1 MPRKITHSSPQQGFS
16 LIELM
21 IALVL
26 GLFVIAG
33 LATVYLSS
41 KETYALRDQISEM
54 DENARI
60 AIKALRTHIEG
71 AGYSSEIGSIQLDNY
86 LLPAGFVV
94 STATCP
100 NGNTNVINPS
110 KIASSADGA
119 ALGSAVLTT
128 NAIMARADS
137 IGVSF
142 LADDQNFKDCTGSSW
157 KNRCMVD
164 PTASLS
170 DWANQS
176 SQAQTTR
183 RVYSSFKIQKNA
195 SRNNSIGEGI
205 PELVCGGS
213 LNSLVQPW
221 AQGIEHMQLRYGV
234 DILPDPVPIGQRKQW
249 QVDQYW
255 SATEVT
261 ANNAWDQVALVQL
274 ALLVRTIDPVFKQAE
289 TETHQLFD
297 QQIKTSDRY
306 KRSVYTTTIYLRNIT
321 R

>member
-1 MPRKITHSSPQQGFS
+1 MMIKITNSFRQQGFS

-21 IALVL
+21 IALML
-26 GLFVIAG
+26 GLFLLAS

-60 AIKALRTHIEG
+60 AIKALRTHIES
-71 AGYSSEIGSIQLDNY
+71 AGYTSEVGGVQLENY
-86 LLPAGFVV
+86 LLPTGFVAQAV
-94 STATCP
+94 TCP
-100 NGNTNVINPS
+100 NGNNNVINPS
-110 KIASSADGA
+110 KIASSADGTT
-119 ALGSAVLTT
+119 LGSATLTT
-128 NAIMARADS
+128 NQIMARADS
-137 IGVSF
+137 IGLSF
-142 LADDQNFKDCTGSSW
+142 LADDLSFKDCTGSSW
-157 KNRCMVD
+157 KNRCTVD
-164 PTASLS
+164 PDASLS
-170 DWANQS
+170 DWASQS
-176 SQAQTTR
+176 AQAQTTR

-195 SRNNSIGEGI
+195 SRNNSVGEGI
-205 PELVCGGS
+205 PELICGGS
-213 LNSLVQPW
+213 LNSLAQPW
-221 AQGIEHMQLRYGV
+221 AQGIENIQIRYGV
-234 DILPDPVPIGQRKQW
+234 DVLPNPVPIGQKKQW

-289 TETHQLFD
+289 TETYQLFD
-297 QQIKTSDRY
+297 QQIQTADRY